1 MDRSIIFS
9 VPHKGIEKMNLPDNV
24 FENPYKAG
32 QYLQFTMN
40 VAEIVPAL
48 ISTLSIYQAF
58 TISEDLSYAQSILA
72 EQGVLFDEKQLADL
86 FSIHDV
92 LACLFGQYGD
102 LDLEETWNDY
112 VRNFTAQVAGTDL
125 KSAGFVI
132 FKAYCFRAFK
142 LESVSAQWGD
152 AEII

>member
-1 MDRSIIFS
+1 
-9 VPHKGIEKMNLPDNV
+9 MNLPDNV

-40 VAEIVPAL
+40 TAEVVPAL
-48 ISTLSIYQAF
+48 ISTLSTYQVFA
-58 TISEDLSYAQSILA
+58 ISEDLQYAKSILA
-72 EQGVLFDEKQLADL
+72 EQGVLFEERQLAEF

-102 LDLEETWNDY
+102 LDLEDTWNAY
-112 VRNFTAQVAGTDL
+112 VRDFTAQITDADFE
-125 KSAGFVI
+125 SAGFVI
-132 FKAYCFRAFK
+132 FKAYCFRAHK
-142 LESVSAQWGD
+142 QESVAAEWVD

>member
-1 MDRSIIFS
+1 
-9 VPHKGIEKMNLPDNV
+9 MNLPEDV

-32 QYLQFTMN
+32 QYLHFTMN

-48 ISTLSIYQAF
+48 ISTLSTYQVF
-58 TISEDLSYAQSILA
+58 TLSEDLQYAQSVLA
-72 EQGVLFDEKQLADL
+72 EQGVLFEEKQLAGF

-102 LDLEETWNDY
+102 LDLEETWNAY
-112 VRNFTAQVAGTDL
+112 VRDFTAQITEADL
-125 KSAGFVI
+125 TSAGFVI
-132 FKAYCFRAFK
+132 FKAYCFRAHK
-142 LESVSAQWGD
+142 QESVAAEWVD

>member
-1 MDRSIIFS
+1 
-9 VPHKGIEKMNLPDNV
+9 MNLPDNV

-40 VAEIVPAL
+40 IAEVVPAL
-48 ISTLSIYQAF
+48 ISTLSTYQVFA
-58 TISEDLSYAQSILA
+58 ISEDLQYAQSILA
-72 EQGVLFDEKQLADL
+72 EQRVLFDENQLAAF

-102 LDLEETWNDY
+102 LDLEDTWNAY
-112 VRNFTAQVAGTDL
+112 VRDFTTQITEADL

-132 FKAYCFRAFK
+132 FKAYCFRAYK
-142 LESVSAQWGD
+142 QESEAAEWVD

>member
-1 MDRSIIFS
+1 
-9 VPHKGIEKMNLPDNV
+9 MNLPDNV
-24 FENPYKAG
+24 FENPYNAG

-48 ISTLSIYQAF
+48 ISTLSAYQVF
-58 TISEDLSYAQSILA
+58 TLSEDLQYAQSILA
-72 EQGVLFDEKQLADL
+72 EQGVLFDEKQLNEI

-102 LDLEETWNDY
+102 LDLEETWNSY
-112 VRNFTAQVAGTDL
+112 VQDFTTKIANVDV

-132 FKAYCFRAFK
+132 FKAYCFRAHK
-142 LESVSAQWGD
+142 LESVAAQWVD

>member
-1 MDRSIIFS
+1 
-9 VPHKGIEKMNLPDNV
+9 MNLPENV
-24 FENPYKAG
+24 LENPYKAG

-48 ISTLSIYQAF
+48 ISTLSTYQVF
-58 TISEDLSYAQSILA
+58 TLSEELQYAKSILA
-72 EQGVLFDEKQLADL
+72 EQGVLFEERQLAEF

-102 LDLEETWNDY
+102 LDLEDTWNAY
-112 VRNFTAQVAGTDL
+112 VRDFTTQITEADL

-132 FKAYCFRAFK
+132 FKAYCFRAYK
-142 LESVSAQWGD
+142 QESLAAKGVD
-152 AEII
+152 AEFI

>member
-1 MDRSIIFS
+1 
-9 VPHKGIEKMNLPDNV
+9 MNLPDNV

-40 VAEIVPAL
+40 TAEVVPAL
-48 ISTLSIYQAF
+48 ISTLSTYQVFA
-58 TISEDLSYAQSILA
+58 ISEDLQYAKSILA
-72 EQGVLFDEKQLADL
+72 EQGVLSEERQLAEF

-102 LDLEETWNDY
+102 LDLEDTWNAY
-112 VRNFTAQVAGTDL
+112 VRDFTTQITEADL

-132 FKAYCFRAFK
+132 FMAFCFRAYK
-142 LESVSAQWGD
+142 QESVAAEWVD

>member
-1 MDRSIIFS
+1 
-9 VPHKGIEKMNLPDNV
+9 MNLPENV

-48 ISTLSIYQAF
+48 ISTLSTYQAF
-58 TISEDLSYAQSILA
+58 TISEDLSYVQSILA
-72 EQGVLFDEKQLADL
+72 QQSVLFDEKQLTEL

-112 VRNFTAQVAGTDL
+112 VRDFTNQITRADL

-132 FKAYCFRAFK
+132 FKAYCLRAHK
-142 LESVSAQWGD
+142 VESVSAQWGD